1 MVKIVDSNEL
11 FSKCMIQSIDE
22 RLTARTVATYL
33 TSPFAI
39 YCHKFVPEEEKD
51 EMSEY
56 QKLLFQRGNEHEIKT
71 VYEKYPDL
79 TTIHFESPE
88 EGFKSTLESMFSGTD
103 VLHGMPLYYLP
114 DGLYGISDI
123 LEKSNTHSSIFGN
136 YHYIV
141 KEVKLAKNIQEE
153 HLLQGAFYNY
163 LLGQIQGRTPETFVM
178 INRDGEE
185 SLHEYSEYAS
195 LLFDCIEGTR
205 KIFKGESV
213 SPTYGSC
220 EYPWKNYCNKKAID
234 TNDISLVA
242 GISAKTKGKFV
253 DSGYKTVQDL
263 AGAKLEDLIDLK
275 GVGKKSAIKYVTTA
289 KALHTNEPIII
300 DKDAIDFPDK
310 KVEIFLDLEGID
322 PTMADENT
330 PQIDYLIGIL
340 VRENSE
346 EKYIPFTA
354 KKKVII

>member
-22 RLTARTVATYL
+22 RLTARTVTTYL

-39 YCHKFVPEEEKD
+39 HCHKFVSEEEKD

-79 TTIHFESPE
+79 TPIHFESPE
-88 EGFKSTLESMFSGTD
+88 EGFKSTLEAMFSGTD

-141 KEVKLAKNIQEE
+141 KEVKLAKNIQDE

-163 LLGQIQGRTPETFVM
+163 LLGQIQGRTPKTFVL

-213 SPTYGSC
+213 SPTHGSC

-242 GISAKTKGKFV
+242 GISLKTKNRLVHKF
-253 DSGYKTVQDL
+253 KTIDDL
-263 AGAKLEDLIDLK
+263 ATAKIDHLTEIK
-275 GVGKKSAIKYVTTA
+275 GIGDKTATKYVNTA
-289 KALHTNEPIII
+289 KAIHTKTHIILN
-300 DKDAIDFPDK
+300 KDLINFPER

-322 PTMADENT
+322 PTMSDEDIPQIEFSHWILSDQLNT
-330 PQIDYLIGIL
+330 PHFYYDI
-340 VRENSE
+340 
-346 EKYIPFTA
+346 
-354 KKKVII
+354 